1 MSSFKVEVIADSSGK
16 WVGNLLRFST
26 EEDAKTYA
34 RDLAQRWTAVL
45 DHRVV
50 PSEDKPQHRWH
61 PVEYRAVHLEP
72 PAGTPQVEGGA

>member
-26 EEDAKTYA
+26 KADAETYA

-61 PVEYRAVHLEP
+61 LLEQRAVHLDL
-72 PAGTPQVEGGA
+72 PAGTPQVDA